1 MRARTAGEPGG
12 RARPSVLLIR
22 EWERQTSASGC
33 CAHLKADF
41 LIPDRERSF
50 PERRAIMEAMGPL
63 YRDLRERYGDAVQVQ
78 VLDPRNFL
86 SMLPLLVRDFRAHGV
101 GLAEALRTLCRLPV
115 TGVVVNGRLLAS
127 GRWPDADEL
136 EVVLG
141 PPPNPWEV
149 QGGLA

>member
-1 MRARTAGEPGG
+1 M
-12 RARPSVLLIR
+12 
-22 EWERQTSASGC
+22 
-33 CAHLKADF
+33 
-41 LIPDRERSF
+41 PDRERAF
-50 PERRAIMEAMGPL
+50 PERRAVMEAMGPL

-78 VLDPRNFL
+78 VLDPRNFI

-101 GLAEALRTLCRLPV
+101 GVAEALWTLCRLPIN
-115 TGVVVNGRLLAS
+115 GVVVNGRLLSS

-136 EVVLG
+136 EGVLG